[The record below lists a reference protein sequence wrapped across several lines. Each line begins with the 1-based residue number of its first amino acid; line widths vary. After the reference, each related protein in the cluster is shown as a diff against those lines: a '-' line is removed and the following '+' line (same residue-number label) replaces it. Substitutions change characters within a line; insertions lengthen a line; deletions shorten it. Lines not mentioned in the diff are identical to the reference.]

1 MTNIYLRNNIFY
13 YRKSIP
19 NHLKLFFKNK
29 TLYVRTL
36 STKSKKLALKYATL
50 LNNKFNAIK
59 EVYNMSFDIDFIYQL
74 VEEFHNTQLELT
86 EQDLYNTPKPE
97 DTIFA
102 LMLEDTIKKLQ
113 YNYQKN
119 IFEAEEVEFILNKL
133 DYKPNEEE
141 ITQIGKILLDS
152 KINHLKAI
160 NDKINNGLYYKA
172 RKMHLVKNQVV
183 INQTTTPT
191 KEEVKQEEVEEVKV
205 VNTIASTF
213 DKYIKF
219 QSTQSN
225 WTIDTL
231 QLNIRAFKLLNMYF
245 KDKDLKD
252 IKYDELIDFRDI
264 LLEIPLGYT
273 TKNFFKDKD
282 LDFIISNNEDYET
295 LSNDTVNK
303 YIIRVNQ
310 YLDYMYK
317 IDCIAKEN
325 FKIPKLSSNSKKR
338 QNYTSE
344 EIQKIEN
351 LMQNDTIENQ
361 FITRVAT
368 YQGMRL
374 KEITQLRSEDIVE
387 IGGIPCISINT
398 QEVKTTKTNASIRI
412 IPIHPKLIELGFLD
426 FVKSK
431 NNNLFNI
438 DNKSFSTYFRR
449 TYKNQI
455 NENKTLYS
463 LRHSFIDTLIQS
475 NQKMEHIKAF
485 VGHAQTDK
493 TTFGYSNPINIKLLK
508 ELLKY
513 INYSN

>member
-50 LNNKFNAIK
+50 LNNKFNVIK

-86 EQDLYNTPKPE
+86 EKDLYNTPKPE

-102 LMLEDTIKKLQ
+102 LMLEDSIEQLQ

-119 IFEAEEVEFILNKL
+119 IFEIEEVEFILNKL
-133 DYKPNEEE
+133 DYKPNNEE
-141 ITQIGKILLDS
+141 IIQIGKILLDS

-160 NDKINNGLYYKA
+160 NDKINKGLYYKA
-172 RKMHLVKNQVV
+172 RKINLVKNNLAANET
-183 INQTTTPT
+183 ITPT
-191 KEEVKQEEVEEVKV
+191 KEEIKEEVKI

-213 DKYIKF
+213 EKYIKY
-219 QSTQSN
+219 QSTQDN
-225 WTIDTL
+225 WTNDTL

-252 IKYDELIDFRDI
+252 IKFDELIDFRDT
-264 LLEIPLGYT
+264 LLEIPLAYT
-273 TKNFFKDKD
+273 TKNFFKNKD
-282 LDFIISNNEDYET
+282 LEFIISNNDDYET

-344 EIQKIEN
+344 EIEKIEN
-351 LMQNDTIENQ
+351 LMKNDTIENQ
-361 FITRVAT
+361 FITRIAT

-387 IGGIPCISINT
+387 IGDTPCISINT
-398 QEVKTTKTNASIRI
+398 KENKTTKTDASIRT

-431 NNNLFNI
+431 NNNLFDI
-438 DNKSFSTYFRR
+438 DNKSFSTYFRK

-485 VGHAQTDK
+485 VGHAQSDK

-508 ELLKY
+508 GLLDY
-513 INYSN
+513 INY

>member
-19 NHLKLFFKNK
+19 NPLKLFFQNK

-36 STKSKKLALKYATL
+36 STKSKRLALKYATL

-102 LMLEDTIKKLQ
+102 IMLEDSIEQLQ

-119 IFEAEEVEFILNKL
+119 IFETEEVDFILNKL
-133 DYKPNEEE
+133 HYKPHKEQ
-141 ITQIGKILLDS
+141 ITQIGKILLES

-160 NDKINNGLYYKA
+160 NDKINKGLYYKA
-172 RKMHLVKNQVV
+172 RKINLIKNNFVANET
-183 INQTTTPT
+183 IKPT
-191 KEEVKQEEVEEVKV
+191 KEEIKEEIV

-213 DKYIKF
+213 DKYIKY

-225 WTIDTL
+225 WTNDTL
-231 QLNIRAFKLLNMYF
+231 QLNIRAFKLLDMYF

-252 IKYDELIDFRDI
+252 IKFDELIDFRDT

-273 TKNFFKDKD
+273 TKNFFKNKD
-282 LDFIISNNEDYET
+282 LDFIISNNDDYDT

-303 YIIRVNQ
+303 YVIRVNQ

-317 IDCIAKEN
+317 IERIEKID
-325 FKIPKLSSNSKKR
+325 FKIPKFSSSSKKR
-338 QNYTSE
+338 QNYTIE

-374 KEITQLRSEDIVE
+374 KEITQLRSEDIIE

-398 QEVKTTKTNASIRI
+398 LEDKTTKTESSIRT

-431 NNNLFNI
+431 NNNLFDI

-463 LRHSFIDTLIQS
+463 LRHSFINTLIQS
-475 NQKMEHIKAF
+475 DQKMEHIKAF

-493 TTFGYSNPINIKLLK
+493 TTFGYSNPINVKLLK
-508 ELLKY
+508 GLLDY
-513 INYSN
+513 INY